1 MTAILSNA
9 AAAKLSLSDQDSD
22 IADVREI
29 LTDIETE
36 ATRAGNVIRHL
47 RTLFVKSEAQIYPL
61 DLNEVVSEVLKLIH
75 SDMVTRR
82 VNVSTRLTMEL
93 PPVQGDRV
101 QLQQV
106 LLNPIFNACDAMTG
120 NEPGERDLTV
130 VTALDGRSTALISIA
145 DRGGGSSRT
154 C

>member
-1 MTAILSNA
+1 LTAILSNA

-22 IADVREI
+22 IADVRDI

-47 RTLFVKSEAQIYPL
+47 RTLFVKSEAQIHPL

-75 SDMVTRR
+75 SDLVTRR
-82 VNVSTRLTMEL
+82 VNVSTRLAMEL

-106 LLNPIFNACDAMTG
+106 LLNLSRAN
-120 NEPGERDLTV
+120 
-130 VTALDGRSTALISIA
+130 VT
-145 DRGGGSSRT
+145 
-154 C
+154 